1 MKSGIFLFNN
11 RQELISSISP
21 EFLTENTQEM
31 ELNGLITATATTKY
45 DKDIEEAEYFGVK
58 ELNNF
63 WLYKIRTFQ
72 KKDGMITL
80 KGIHILFD
88 DLKGKVLR
96 DIRPKNVTAKEGFNK
111 ILENSTWQVGVS
123 TATTNSSASFYYKP
137 TLTAFYEALKKW
149 NCEFI
154 PHIEFRNGKI
164 ISKTINLYDTISKDN
179 GKWFEYGD
187 KLLTVVAEMTK
198 DIYTGFIGLGKGEQT
213 ENGGFG
219 RKIKFDTVEW
229 EKSKGN
235 PIDKP
240 LLQDYI
246 EIKEAT
252 KRWGYPNG
260 TPRIG
265 IVEFSEVTDREEL
278 LNKTYLYAKENCR
291 PKLQLKATT
300 ISDEMVEIGETC
312 SIIRPDLKIRYRTRV
327 FKIKKNFLNTDLI
340 EFEFG
345 DKVILSASD
354 RVKADI
360 EKEEKRQLELE
371 SRMESFLKTA
381 TNFYFN
387 EDGYNYELKA
397 NNKYKLPAGYY
408 SFDKPIEE
416 NPTKVVYMG
425 AGKILIADSKNPSG
439 EWNWRTAITPQGIAG
454 EEIVANSITANKLS
468 ADVGQ
473 SLDLSSNESITQ
485 AVSNRIENVVGNISS
500 NLAKLNIKQN
510 EIETLISE
518 TTAIIENLIKNKTV
532 TVNKNNSF
540 KEVINLEKGKA
551 YNFKFS
557 SKGNC
562 EVYVVFTYKDD
573 KRRYKYKYPK
583 KFIDK
588 RLIGGKYSSTFYS
601 NHILSFKVP
610 EQYKESYIIYKGIED
625 SEIKD
630 ISLGEHIGQYNA
642 DRITRLKQ
650 DLDGFKLTAE
660 NNINKVKSEFNV
672 KADEIS
678 SKVKNVEN
686 KISTEIAQSTNE
698 IKSTVKEMKED
709 LKQFKNLCKE
719 SNKEIKGNDIYFD
732 CEKLLKGQ
740 KYKVTFKAKDIENNA
755 DYKVY
760 NSDMNYRKISE
771 NNAWVF
777 TPSQDMT
784 QLNLYNGGGSNPKA
798 NIYDVKIFKL
808 NDDPRLEELKS
819 EIKQTST
826 EISLKVSKKDI
837 VSEINQSAESVKI
850 RANKI
855 ELDGDVIAN
864 KLTSKRL
871 YGNYIDGAVINGGT
885 IKIGNYGFLQ
895 PAQNCLQIKVPQ
907 TQYATYGIGV
917 QIHGRKATKNIP
929 AGMFIYRDD
938 DFERG
943 NDIGDNVEEILL
955 TVAGRMQACFKF
967 NGQEISGTPVMTNF
981 YKNNPVGGDMYAI
994 RFIGYDP
1001 HTRCIYFDDGTGSSG
1016 AWRLSTD
1023 SSSSDIRLKF
1033 NIKESNQD
1041 CLDLISKIN
1050 FKSFDWKKDKFGYA
1064 KEHTKTG
1071 IIADELQELDDSLV
1085 YTHTNDDK
1093 KTKYIDDFRLL
1104 AVTTKAVQELNK
1116 KVEELQLKIKQL
1128 EER

>member
-21 EFLTENTQEM
+21 EFLTENTQEI

-45 DKDIEEAEYFGVK
+45 DKNIEEAEYFGVK

-213 ENGGFG
+213 ENSGFG

-360 EKEEKRQLELE
+360 EKEEKRQIELE

-387 EDGYNYELKA
+387 EDGYNYELKSD
-397 NNKYKLPAGYY
+397 NKYKLPAGYY

-439 EWNWRTAITPQGIAG
+439 EWIWRTAITPQGIAG

-473 SLDLSSNESITQ
+473 SLDLSSNQSINT
-485 AVSNRIENVVGNISS
+485 NVTKVV
-500 NLAKLNIKQN
+500 
-510 EIETLISE
+510 E
-518 TTAIIENLIKNKTV
+518 
-532 TVNKNNSF
+532 
-540 KEVINLEKGKA
+540 KEVSKIKVGARNLLPNSYFFDKGKW
-551 YNFKFS
+551 
-557 SKGNC
+557 
-562 EVYVVFTYKDD
+562 
-573 KRRYKYKYPK
+573 K
-583 KFIDK
+583 KW
-588 RLIGGKYSSTFYS
+588 SSTKIEFSKISGIKDWNDLEIIKLSEINSEITSKIRAYYLIDS
-601 NHILSFKVP
+601 VKFDEEKKYTISFDVLNLSDFNLSFLLDKLKTNPSVDVKA
-610 EQYKESYIIYKGIED
+610 KEKKRVSLTFNK
-625 SEIKD
+625 KD
-630 ISLGEHIGQYNA
+630 FEEVMIA
-642 DRITRLKQ
+642 
-650 DLDGFKLTAE
+650 
-660 NNINKVKSEFNV
+660 VKSELNQDPVFSIKN
-672 KADEIS
+672 I
-678 SKVKNVEN
+678 KVEEGSIATTWAPAIEDLENIDDKLKNAIEYLESDNKDLIN
-686 KISTEIAQSTNE
+686 KISGLNFENKKIREEIST
-698 IKSTVKEMKED
+698 S
-709 LKQFKNLCKE
+709 LKQTKDEFNFIFNNYKELLDENNQAIKDHFNDFSRYIRFKN
-719 SNKEIKGNDIYFD
+719 GNIELGDVNSPF
-732 CEKLLKGQ
+732 KTLL
-740 KYKVTFKAKDIENNA
+740 THE
-755 DYKVY
+755 
-760 NSDMNYRKISE
+760 KISFFKNDLE
-771 NNAWVF
+771 LAYMSN
-777 TPSQDMT
+777 DK
-784 QLNLYNGGGSNPKA
+784 LYIK
-798 NIYDVKIFKL
+798 DVYI
-808 NDDPRLEELKS
+808 
-819 EIKQTST
+819 
-826 EISLKVSKKDI
+826 
-837 VSEINQSAESVKI
+837 INSI
-850 RANKI
+850 R
-855 ELDGDVIAN
+855 
-864 KLTSKRL
+864 
-871 YGNYIDGAVINGGT
+871 
-885 IKIGNYGFLQ
+885 IGNFEIV
-895 PAQNCLQIKVPQ
+895 PRQNGNLSLRKV
-907 TQYATYGIGV
+907 V
-917 QIHGRKATKNIP
+917 
-929 AGMFIYRDD
+929 D
-938 DFERG
+938 
-943 NDIGDNVEEILL
+943 
-955 TVAGRMQACFKF
+955 
-967 NGQEISGTPVMTNF
+967 
-981 YKNNPVGGDMYAI
+981 
-994 RFIGYDP
+994 
-1001 HTRCIYFDDGTGSSG
+1001 
-1016 AWRLSTD
+1016 
-1023 SSSSDIRLKF
+1023 
-1033 NIKESNQD
+1033 
-1041 CLDLISKIN
+1041 
-1050 FKSFDWKKDKFGYA
+1050 
-1064 KEHTKTG
+1064 
-1071 IIADELQELDDSLV
+1071 
-1085 YTHTNDDK
+1085 
-1093 KTKYIDDFRLL
+1093 
-1104 AVTTKAVQELNK
+1104 
-1116 KVEELQLKIKQL
+1116 
-1128 EER
+1128 

>member
-21 EFLTENTQEM
+21 EFLTENTQEI

-45 DKDIEEAEYFGVK
+45 DKEIEEAEYFGVK

-96 DIRPKNVTAKEGFNK
+96 DIRQKNVTAKEGFNK

-123 TATTNSSASFYYKP
+123 TATTNSSASFYYKS

-149 NCEFI
+149 NCEFV

-360 EKEEKRQLELE
+360 EKEEKRQIELE

-387 EDGYNYELKA
+387 EDGYNYELKSD
-397 NNKYKLPAGYY
+397 NKYKLPAGYY

-416 NPTKVVYMG
+416 NPSKVVYMG

-439 EWNWRTAITPQGIAG
+439 EWIWRTTITPQGIAG
-454 EEIVANSITANKLS
+454 EEIVVNSITANKLS

-473 SLDLSSNESITQ
+473 SLDLSSNQSINT
-485 AVSNRIENVVGNISS
+485 NVTKVV
-500 NLAKLNIKQN
+500 
-510 EIETLISE
+510 E
-518 TTAIIENLIKNKTV
+518 
-532 TVNKNNSF
+532 
-540 KEVINLEKGKA
+540 KEVSKITVGARNLLPNSYFFDKGKWQ
-551 YNFKFS
+551 KW
-557 SKGNC
+557 
-562 EVYVVFTYKDD
+562 
-573 KRRYKYKYPK
+573 
-583 KFIDK
+583 
-588 RLIGGKYSSTFYS
+588 SSTKIEFSKISGIKDWNDLEIIKLSEINSEITSKIRAYYLIDS
-601 NHILSFKVP
+601 VKFDEEKKYTISFDVLNLSDFNLSFSLDKLKTNPSVDVKA
-610 EQYKESYIIYKGIED
+610 KEKKRVSLTFNK
-625 SEIKD
+625 KD
-630 ISLGEHIGQYNA
+630 FEEVMIA
-642 DRITRLKQ
+642 
-650 DLDGFKLTAE
+650 
-660 NNINKVKSEFNV
+660 VKSELNQDPVFSIKN
-672 KADEIS
+672 I
-678 SKVKNVEN
+678 KVEEGSIATTWTPAIEDLENIDDKLKNAIEYLESDNKDLIN
-686 KISTEIAQSTNE
+686 KISGLNFENKKIREEIST
-698 IKSTVKEMKED
+698 S
-709 LKQFKNLCKE
+709 LKQTKDEFNFIFNNYKELLDENNQVIKDRFNDFSRYIRFKN
-719 SNKEIKGNDIYFD
+719 GNIELGDVNSPF
-732 CEKLLKGQ
+732 KTLL
-740 KYKVTFKAKDIENNA
+740 THE
-755 DYKVY
+755 
-760 NSDMNYRKISE
+760 KISFFKNDLE
-771 NNAWVF
+771 LAYMSN
-777 TPSQDMT
+777 DK
-784 QLNLYNGGGSNPKA
+784 LYIK
-798 NIYDVKIFKL
+798 DVYI
-808 NDDPRLEELKS
+808 
-819 EIKQTST
+819 
-826 EISLKVSKKDI
+826 
-837 VSEINQSAESVKI
+837 INSI
-850 RANKI
+850 R
-855 ELDGDVIAN
+855 
-864 KLTSKRL
+864 
-871 YGNYIDGAVINGGT
+871 
-885 IKIGNYGFLQ
+885 IGNFEIV
-895 PAQNCLQIKVPQ
+895 PRQNGNLSLRKV
-907 TQYATYGIGV
+907 V
-917 QIHGRKATKNIP
+917 
-929 AGMFIYRDD
+929 D
-938 DFERG
+938 
-943 NDIGDNVEEILL
+943 
-955 TVAGRMQACFKF
+955 
-967 NGQEISGTPVMTNF
+967 
-981 YKNNPVGGDMYAI
+981 
-994 RFIGYDP
+994 
-1001 HTRCIYFDDGTGSSG
+1001 
-1016 AWRLSTD
+1016 
-1023 SSSSDIRLKF
+1023 
-1033 NIKESNQD
+1033 
-1041 CLDLISKIN
+1041 
-1050 FKSFDWKKDKFGYA
+1050 
-1064 KEHTKTG
+1064 
-1071 IIADELQELDDSLV
+1071 
-1085 YTHTNDDK
+1085 
-1093 KTKYIDDFRLL
+1093 
-1104 AVTTKAVQELNK
+1104 
-1116 KVEELQLKIKQL
+1116 
-1128 EER
+1128 

>member
-21 EFLTENTQEM
+21 EFLTENTQEI

-45 DKDIEEAEYFGVK
+45 DKNIEEAEYFGVK

-229 EKSKGN
+229 KSSSN
-235 PIDKP
+235 PISKP
-240 LLQDYI
+240 KGQDYI

-439 EWNWRTAITPQGIAG
+439 EWNWRTAITPQGVAG

-473 SLDLSSNESITQ
+473 SLDLSSNESINT
-485 AVSNRIENVVGNISS
+485 NVTKVVEKEVEKITVGAR
-500 NLAKLNIKQN
+500 NLARNSASFNDTHWFLWGSKEKVVEEIKDNEEWNGQKSIEFKGINTEINEELLGVYRLKGNDTHKLEFTKDKTYTVSFDGINLGTNTFKFYLNGFSKINYVEIKPN
-510 EIETLISE
+510 ENKKIVLTG
-518 TTAIIENLIKNKTV
+518 IKNKRAFAQIGV
-532 TVNKNNSF
+532 LVDKLGQDVKFACKMLKVEEGNKATSWTPAIEDLEEIDKQLSNAIEYLSSDN
-540 KEVINLEKGKA
+540 KDLLKKYKGLNLENAKI
-551 YNFKFS
+551 
-557 SKGNC
+557 
-562 EVYVVFTYKDD
+562 
-573 KRRYKYKYPK
+573 RHQ
-583 KFIDK
+583 
-588 RLIGGKYSSTFYS
+588 LST
-601 NHILSFKVP
+601 
-610 EQYKESYIIYKGIED
+610 Q
-625 SEIKD
+625 
-630 ISLGEHIGQYNA
+630 
-642 DRITRLKQ
+642 LKQ
-650 DLDGFKLTAE
+650 TKD
-660 NNINKVKSEFNV
+660 EF
-672 KADEIS
+672 
-678 SKVKNVEN
+678 
-686 KISTEIAQSTNE
+686 
-698 IKSTVKEMKED
+698 
-709 LKQFKNLCKE
+709 L
-719 SNKEIKGNDIYFD
+719 
-732 CEKLLKGQ
+732 
-740 KYKVTFKAKDIENNA
+740 
-755 DYKVY
+755 
-760 NSDMNYRKISE
+760 
-771 NNAWVF
+771 
-777 TPSQDMT
+777 
-784 QLNLYNGGGSNPKA
+784 
-798 NIYDVKIFKL
+798 
-808 NDDPRLEELKS
+808 
-819 EIKQTST
+819 
-826 EISLKVSKKDI
+826 
-837 VSEINQSAESVKI
+837 
-850 RANKI
+850 
-855 ELDGDVIAN
+855 
-864 KLTSKRL
+864 
-871 YGNYIDGAVINGGT
+871 
-885 IKIGNYGFLQ
+885 
-895 PAQNCLQIKVPQ
+895 
-907 TQYATYGIGV
+907 
-917 QIHGRKATKNIP
+917 
-929 AGMFIYRDD
+929 
-938 DFERG
+938 
-943 NDIGDNVEEILL
+943 
-955 TVAGRMQACFKF
+955 FKF
-967 NGQEISGTPVMTNF
+967 NN
-981 YKNNPVGGDMYAI
+981 YKQLLDETGKVLEQRFNDFSRYI
-994 RFIGYDP
+994 RFKNGNIELGDVNSPFKTLLTHERISFFKNDLELAYMSNDKLYIKDVYIINSIRIGNFEIVP
-1001 HTRCIYFDDGTGSSG
+1001 RQNGN
-1016 AWRLSTD
+1016 LSL
-1023 SSSSDIRLKF
+1023 R
-1033 NIKESNQD
+1033 
-1041 CLDLISKIN
+1041 
-1050 FKSFDWKKDKFGYA
+1050 
-1064 KEHTKTG
+1064 
-1071 IIADELQELDDSLV
+1071 
-1085 YTHTNDDK
+1085 
-1093 KTKYIDDFRLL
+1093 
-1104 AVTTKAVQELNK
+1104 
-1116 KVEELQLKIKQL
+1116 KVVD
-1128 EER
+1128 